1 MAPSKGFRSVAQYNA
16 ALFDLDGVLTPT
28 IILHKAAW
36 KELFDDALPA
46 SVPPYTEQDYFT
58 YVDGKPRYDGV
69 ASLLQSRN
77 IELPW
82 GSPGDDSEAQ
92 TVCGLGNRKNAVF
105 EKLLHEQGIAAY
117 DDVVDVLRHLKAA
130 GLYLAVVSS
139 SRNAVEVLETAGIIG
154 FFDRIVDGTVRSEQD
169 LRGKP
174 APDTYVYA
182 AKMLGIA
189 PDQAVVIEDAL
200 SGVAAGSSG
209 GFGLVIGVDRGVGR
223 DQLLKSG
230 ADIVVTELAQMI
242 DGSYVH
248 DYGRVYD
255 PERIGDPL
263 SEIRNPVH
271 PWAFVEVGPPNEQ
284 SGTLFSLSNGAIG
297 IRGAGDDQRRLGFG
311 TFLSGYHETFPIRHA
326 EGAYGYAQVGQV
338 IQGVPD
344 ATDYHFLIDGV
355 PLEHPVNCAQQVDFR
370 TGIAQEHREYQVE
383 DLLVQIDIERM
394 VCLFNA
400 HLAVSNLTVRVNKPG
415 TELIVRVEAPANND
429 LFDMQHSD
437 DPRKMEQL
445 LEGGLHE
452 VERPPIEEAMG
463 PAELHAY
470 RCVNSHMGMAMGSLQ
485 TIDGRPTGT
494 SFNVV
499 ASHDEPAHAT
509 RYIAY
514 HTDPVSGQGIRKG
527 LVLPES
533 RSQNTDE
540 LIRRCEAT
548 LRDAAALGESA
559 LLDRQREWLDA
570 FWKDSDIEVALD
582 SDRVKADGKPT
593 AAGPDSD
600 SAAADDANGADSTPA
615 GSAGAQT
622 GTEVG
627 TLTSAES
634 DNAMLGERIQQI
646 IRWEL
651 FQLAQTT
658 AFVPNGVAAKGLS
671 GSGYSGH
678 YFWDTETFVLPFLTY
693 TRPDQARDALSFRHR
708 MLPAARKRAAA
719 MSVDG
724 ALFPWRTINGEE
736 ASAFFPAST
745 AQYHIDADIAYAV
758 MQYVG
763 VSGDWDYLGEE
774 GIDILVETARMWA
787 DLGRFGKDGRFH
799 INCVT
804 GPDEYTTLV
813 DDNFYTNAMAQ
824 FNLSA
829 AADALEHFDHS
840 DPRLA
845 AKIRQRLHIRP
856 DELGNWRSAASAMSL
871 PQDPETGLHLQD
883 SQFLHRVPWNFERE
897 AARPLLLHY
906 HPMEIYRH
914 QVLKQTDTVL
924 ALFMLSSHFSLDEKK
939 TDFDVYDPLTTGD
952 STLSLATQAII
963 AAEVGYRDKAYAYFL
978 KSLFTDVADLH
989 YNTSDGIHL
998 AAAGGI
1004 WGVLV
1009 DGFGGLRDSG
1019 GETVCIDPRL
1029 PHPWRSMRYRIAV
1042 HGSKFEVLVTRDDV
1056 SVTRISGDP
1065 VDFRI
1070 QGQLTTV

>member
-1 MAPSKGFRSVAQYNA
+1 MAPGKGFRSVAQYNA

-36 KELFDDALPA
+36 KQLFDEALPD

-82 GSPGDDSEAQ
+82 GSPGDDPSMQ

-105 EKLLHEQGIAAY
+105 ENLLHEQGIAAY

-139 SRNAVEVLETAGIIG
+139 SRNATEVLETAGIIG
-154 FFDRIVDGTVRSEQD
+154 FFDRVVDGTVRAEQD

-182 AKMLGIA
+182 AKMLGIP
-189 PDQAVVIEDAL
+189 PDHAVVIEDAL
-200 SGVAAGSSG
+200 SGVAAGSAG

-230 ADIVVTELAQMI
+230 ADLVVTELAQMI

-255 PERIGDPL
+255 PARIGDPL
-263 SEIRNPVH
+263 SDIRNPVH
-271 PWAFVEVGPPNEQ
+271 PWAFIEAGPPTEQ
-284 SGTLFSLSNGAIG
+284 SATLFSLSNGAIG
-297 IRGAGDDQRRLGFG
+297 IRGAGEEPRRLGFG
-311 TFLSGYHETFPIRHA
+311 TFLSGYHETFTIRHA
-326 EGAYGYAQVGQV
+326 EDAYGYSRVGQV

-355 PLEHPVNCAQQVDFR
+355 PLEHPINCAQQVDFR
-370 TGIAQEHREYQVE
+370 TGIAQEHREYQIE

-394 VCLFNA
+394 VCLFNEN
-400 HLAVSNLTVRVNKPG
+400 LAVSNVTVRVDKPD
-415 TELIVRVEAPANND
+415 TELIVRIEAPAND
-429 LFDMQHSD
+429 SLPDIEHSD

-470 RCVNSHMGMAMGSLQ
+470 RCVSSHMAMAMGVLQ

-514 HTDPVSGQGIRKG
+514 HTDPVSGQGIRNG

-548 LRDAAALGESA
+548 LADAAALGESA
-559 LLDRQREWLDA
+559 LLNEQREWLDE
-570 FWKDSDIEVALD
+570 FWKDSDIKVEV
-582 SDRVKADGKPT
+582 
-593 AAGPDSD
+593 
-600 SAAADDANGADSTPA
+600 DAEA
-615 GSAGAQT
+615 
-622 GTEVG
+622 EVG
-627 TLTSAES
+627 AEADAS
-634 DNAMLGERIQQI
+634 GAGLGVRIQQV

-658 AFVPNGVAAKGLS
+658 AFVPNGIGAKGLS

-724 ALFPWRTINGEE
+724 ALYPWRTINGEE

-758 MQYVG
+758 MQYAG
-763 VSGDWDYLGEE
+763 VSGDWDYLGRE

-787 DLGRFGKDGRFH
+787 DLGRFGRDGRFH

-804 GPDEYTTLV
+804 GPDEYTALV

-824 FNLSA
+824 FNLVS
-829 AADALEHFDHS
+829 AADALEHFDHD

-845 AKIRQRLHIRP
+845 AQIRQRLHIRP
-856 DELGNWRSAASAMSL
+856 NELRDWRIAADAMCL
-871 PQDPETGLHLQD
+871 LQDPDSGLHLQD
-883 SQFLHRVPWNFERE
+883 AQFLHRVPWDFKRK

-924 ALFMLSSHFSLDEKK
+924 TLFMLSSHFSLNEKK

-963 AAEVGYRDKAYAYFL
+963 AAEVGYRDKAYSYFL
-978 KSLFTDVADLH
+978 QSLFTDVADLH
-989 YNTSDGIHL
+989 DNTSDGIHL

-1004 WGVLV
+1004 WGLLV
-1009 DGFGGLRDSG
+1009 NGFGGLRDSG

-1029 PHPWRSMRYRIAV
+1029 PNPWHSMRYRLAV
-1042 HGSKFEVLVTRDDV
+1042 HGSRFEVFVTRDDV

-1065 VDFRI
+1065 VDFQI
-1070 QGQLTTV
+1070 QGRAVTV